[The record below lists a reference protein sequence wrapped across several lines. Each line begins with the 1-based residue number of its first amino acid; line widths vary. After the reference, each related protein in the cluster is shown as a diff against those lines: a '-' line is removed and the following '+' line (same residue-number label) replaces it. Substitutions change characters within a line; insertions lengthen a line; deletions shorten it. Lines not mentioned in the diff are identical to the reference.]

1 MTVSAC
7 HIPDRPVWW
16 PSARADTA
24 ATTASGAS
32 LPVLKVAKPWRPGMR
47 QLGIDVYWVANTT
60 DPAAVVSAKARRII
74 NYAVGLH
81 ANSISLSF
89 PFYTDGITSNTLFA
103 QKDDAE
109 PRGHRDVPV
118 RGRQEPHPRD
128 AAADPQRGQPV
139 QAARLARRDQAGHRA
154 AWFASYTK
162 LLLPYAKVA
171 SAGHAATFVVGTELN
186 SLETD
191 SHWPALIRSVRR
203 VLPGE
208 LAYDENTG
216 SFAAHDESSAASDLR
231 RRRVAARHASGQH
244 LPWRS

>member
-1 MTVSAC
+1 MTQKIKHRLRTLPATVAVLALPVTVSAC

-47 QLGIDVYWVANTT
+47 QFGIDVYWVANTT

-89 PFYTDGITSNTLFA
+89 PFYTDGVRSDALFA
-103 QKDDAE
+103 RKTTPSPADIAIFLSAAVKSRIRVMLRPILNEDNLFKQHAW
-109 PRGHRDVPV
+109 RGAIKP
-118 RGRQEPHPRD
+118 
-128 AAADPQRGQPV
+128 A
-139 QAARLARRDQAGHRA
+139 HRA

-162 LLLPYAKVA
+162 LLLPYAKVRPP
-171 SAGHAATFVVGTELN
+171 GTQRRL
-186 SLETD
+186 S
-191 SHWPALIRSVRR
+191 SGRS
-203 VLPGE
+203 
-208 LAYDENTG
+208 
-216 SFAAHDESSAASDLR
+216 
-231 RRRVAARHASGQH
+231 
-244 LPWRS
+244 